1 MGQSAG
7 TTANEKMRPMARVP
21 YPDPKT
27 LAPEIQEALGKMA
40 PLNIFRMLA
49 GGEGLMPAFLR
60 LGNYILFKSK
70 LDPILRE
77 IAIIRVGVLSKAKY
91 EVHQHERIGR
101 DVGMSE
107 ALIKAMHT
115 GPDDPALSE
124 MQRLVMR
131 YTDDVVK
138 NVRAGDQTFKP
149 LSERLSLQEM
159 EELTITIG
167 FYMMVSRF
175 LETYDI
181 DIEPAGTATVS
192 FPDEQKKRP

>member
-1 MGQSAG
+1 
-7 TTANEKMRPMARVP
+7 MARVP
-21 YPDPKT
+21 YPDPKS
-27 LAPEIQEALGKMA
+27 LLPETQEALAKIA

-101 DVGMSE
+101 DLGMSE
-107 ALIKAMHT
+107 GLIEAMHK
-115 GPDDPALSE
+115 GPDHPALNE
-124 MQRLVMR
+124 MQRLIVR
-131 YTDDVVK
+131 YTDDVVL
-138 NVRAGDQTFKP
+138 NVRASDATFKP
-149 LSERLSLQEM
+149 LVERLSLQEVQ
-159 EELTITIG
+159 ELMITIG

-175 LETYDI
+175 LETF
-181 DIEPAGTATVS
+181 DIEIEGPGTTGVKFLDS
-192 FPDEQKKRP
+192 QKRTT

>member
-1 MGQSAG
+1 
-7 TTANEKMRPMARVP
+7 MARVP
-21 YPDPKT
+21 YPDPAK
-27 LAPEIQEALGKMA
+27 LLPETQEALSKIA

-49 GGEGLMPAFLR
+49 GGEGLMPAFLK

-101 DVGMSE
+101 DLGMSE
-107 ALIKAMHT
+107 ALIEAMHK
-115 GPDDPALSE
+115 GPDHPALNE

-131 YTDDVVK
+131 YTDDVVL
-138 NVRAGDQTFKP
+138 NVRASDATFKP
-149 LSERLSLQEM
+149 LMERLSLQEM
-159 EELTITIG
+159 HELMITIG

-181 DIEPAGTATVS
+181 QIEAPGTAGVK
-192 FPDEQKKRP
+192 FPDSQKRLS

>member
-1 MGQSAG
+1 
-7 TTANEKMRPMARVP
+7 MARVP
-21 YPDPKT
+21 YPDPSSLQDDVRERLSK
-27 LAPEIQEALGKMA
+27 LA

-49 GGEGLMPAFLR
+49 GGQGLMPAFLR
-60 LGNYILFKSK
+60 LGNYLLFKSK

-77 IAIIRVGVLSKAKY
+77 VAIIRVGVLSKASY

-101 DVGMSE
+101 DLGMSN

-115 GPDDPALSE
+115 GPTDPALNE
-124 MQRLVMR
+124 MQRLVML

-138 NVRAGDQTFKP
+138 NVRASDGTFKP
-149 LSERLSLQEM
+149 LNERLSLQEM
-159 EELTITIG
+159 QELTMTIG

-181 DIEPAGTATVS
+181 DIEPAGTKTVS
-192 FPDEQKKRP
+192 FPDTQKAK

>member
-1 MGQSAG
+1 
-7 TTANEKMRPMARVP
+7 MARVP
-21 YPDPKT
+21 YPDPAT
-27 LAPEIQEALGKMA
+27 LSADAKDALGKLA

-49 GGEGLMPAFLR
+49 GGQGLLPAFLK
-60 LGNYILFKSK
+60 LGNYLLFRSK

-101 DVGMSE
+101 DLGMSA
-107 ALIKAMHT
+107 ALIEAMHA
-115 GPDDPALSE
+115 GPTHPALDE
-124 MQRLVMR
+124 LQKLVML
-131 YTDDVVK
+131 YTDDVVL
-138 NVRAGDQTFKP
+138 NVRAGDATFKP
-149 LSERLSLQEM
+149 LSAKLSLQEM
-159 EELTITIG
+159 QELTITIG